1 MADWRRFHKS
11 KRNLVDLALAVITT
25 IIQIPVIKHSGQPY
39 AWLTIFQ
46 IIRIYRVVLAV
57 EMTRTLIVRIPQV
70 TSSLQL
76 TNLLRSSLCW
86 ATSRV
91 CPT

>member
-25 IIQIPVIKHSGQPY
+25 VIQIPVIKHSGQPY
-39 AWLTIFQ
+39 AWLTFFQ

-57 EMTRTLIVRIPQV
+57 EMTRTLIVRY
-70 TSSLQL
+70 SSDGIKP
-76 TNLLRSSLCW
+76 
-86 ATSRV
+86 ATD
-91 CPT
+91 

>member
-39 AWLTIFQ
+39 AWLTFFQ

-57 EMTRTLIVRIPQV
+57 EITRTLIVRNFANDIKP
-70 TSSLQL
+70 
-76 TNLLRSSLCW
+76 
-86 ATSRV
+86 ATD
-91 CPT
+91 